1 MASSK
6 GLTDIVGYEFYQIT
20 FTSAICFSVYVF
32 FGYFLVLA
40 GACAMCYL
48 LHLAYAYQT
57 SSPVDPKG
65 RGVFITGC
73 DSGIGFAFA
82 QHLDELGF
90 TVFASCLDDKSHG
103 ARKLR
108 TTCSKKLHVLHC
120 DVTKDDSIN
129 NAAEY
134 VKKAM
139 PKKGLW
145 AVINNA
151 GINMISEIEL
161 TTPSM
166 YNRGLDVNL
175 YGPIRVIKAFLP
187 FIRKSQGRVV
197 NVTSVHGLMS
207 IPRWNNYEV
216 AKHGMETLSDSLRLE
231 MAKFGVRVS
240 IVEPGAFAHATAIHT
255 DAMVARLKK
264 DIGELWENTPPEVRK
279 SYDLESV
286 LGWVPEA
293 CHSGWFT
300 DTEALSELSAAAQ
313 HAICARYPRAR
324 YTVAGDR
331 NTLRLYDA
339 YTMMA
344 RVHKYLPTWIMDRI
358 VAYFRKG
365 QM

>member
-65 RGVFITGC
+65 RG
-73 DSGIGFAFA
+73 IGFAFA

-134 VKKAM
+134 IRKRNITRCIHFISCRA
-139 PKKGLW
+139 GLW

-187 FIRKSQGRVV
+187 
-197 NVTSVHGLMS
+197 
-207 IPRWNNYEV
+207 WNNYEV

-255 DAMVARLKK
+255 DAMVGGYTR
-264 DIGELWENTPPEVRK
+264 DI
-279 SYDLESV
+279 
-286 LGWVPEA
+286 
-293 CHSGWFT
+293 
-300 DTEALSELSAAAQ
+300 Q
-313 HAICARYPRAR
+313 
-324 YTVAGDR
+324 
-331 NTLRLYDA
+331 
-339 YTMMA
+339 
-344 RVHKYLPTWIMDRI
+344 
-358 VAYFRKG
+358 
-365 QM
+365 